1 MTPEA
6 INHHDTHRHRAPHGD
21 VHSSRAPCRQCLH
34 RACAIRRV
42 ADCHGPAEMVR
53 RTRNASFADGSID
66 LLHIDGLHTCEAVRN
81 DFETWLPKLSDR
93 AIVLVYDTAVRARGF
108 GVWRYWGEISP
119 HFPHFELD
127 HA

>member
-1 MTPEA
+1 
-6 INHHDTHRHRAPHGD
+6 
-21 VHSSRAPCRQCLH
+21 
-34 RACAIRRV
+34 
-42 ADCHGPAEMVR
+42 MVR